1 VQNALDSPAPLRDVA
16 GRLRWW
22 ARDGAGRAWGA
33 AGWLTPVEAGPGA
46 RLPVA
51 TRPRRHRD
59 RGAHGKPG
67 RWPQRHP
74 RRRCRARERPD
85 PVTRD
90 RASGHRH
97 PQCPVRTCCGHRSTG
112 TVARI
117 RTYPASR
124 RAGGWPS
131 WPGRARAFRR
141 APPLPARAA
150 REARAVARAR
160 GGHAHRREHRRERAA
175 RRRHARRP
183 RTTAPVDCRPGD
195 MMGQVGQGGRTPS
208 RCAPAKR
215 GAAPF
220 RVESGTV

>member
-1 VQNALDSPAPLRDVA
+1 MQNALDSPAPLRDVA

-112 TVARI
+112 TVAPHPNLPSQPAGRRLAELAGPRSRTNPPCRHGAPSLPGARSWTGQNGSKPHATACGAAGERI
-117 RTYPASR
+117 P
-124 RAGGWPS
+124 GGAEA
-131 WPGRARAFRR
+131 PGWHQGPFVPQTGRCSV
-141 APPLPARAA
+141 LRAA
-150 REARAVARAR
+150 ACARQC
-160 GGHAHRREHRRERAA
+160 G
-175 RRRHARRP
+175 RRHPRSPGLGTAVRR
-183 RTTAPVDCRPGD
+183 G
-195 MMGQVGQGGRTPS
+195 
-208 RCAPAKR
+208 
-215 GAAPF
+215 
-220 RVESGTV
+220 